1 MKKLILASTSSYR
14 QALMKAAGFEAEC
27 VAPMYEE
34 RPIEGMDATALIAH
48 HALGKARSISSR
60 YPDDIVIGSDQGL
73 IFGGCLLGKPGS
85 VEKACEQLSML
96 RGKVATL
103 ATGLTV
109 ICGEAVRSHMNL
121 ARLTFRDELSDAAI
135 QRYVAADKP
144 LDCAG
149 SFKIE
154 SRGIRLFSSVEC
166 DDPSAIQGLPMMCL
180 TRWIHEFEPLWNE
193 TFL

>member
-14 QALMKAAGFEAEC
+14 RALMKAAGFEAEC
-27 VAPMYEE
+27 VAPTYEE
-34 RPIEGMDATALIAH
+34 RPIEGMDAMALIAH
-48 HALGKARSISSR
+48 HAMGKAHSVADR

-73 IFGGCLLGKPGS
+73 IFDGRLLGKPGS
-85 VEKACEQLSML
+85 AERAWEQLSML
-96 RGKVATL
+96 RGNKAIL

-109 ICGEAVRSHMNL
+109 ICGEVVRSHMNL
-121 ARLTFRDELSDAAI
+121 ARLTFRNDLSDAAI
-135 QRYVAADKP
+135 RRYVAADEP

-180 TRWIHEFEPLWNE
+180 TRWINEFEPLWNE
-193 TFL
+193 IFL

>member
-1 MKKLILASTSSYR
+1 MRKLILASTSAYR
-14 QALMKAAGFEAEC
+14 RALMKAAGFEAEG

-34 RPIEGMDATALIAH
+34 RPIEGMDAMALIAH
-48 HALGKARSISSR
+48 HAMGKARSVAAR

-73 IFGGCLLGKPGS
+73 IFGDILMGKPGS
-85 VEKACEQLSML
+85 VEKACEQLSRL
-96 RGKVATL
+96 RGHEAIL
-103 ATGLTV
+103 ATGLAV
-109 ICGEAVRSHMNL
+109 ICGETVRSHRNV
-121 ARLTFRDELSDAAI
+121 ARLKFRDDLSDAAI
-135 QRYVAADKP
+135 RRYVEADEP

-180 TRWIHEFEPLWNE
+180 SRWIGELEPLWNE